1 MIIDIHD
8 LNFSYGTTPVLTG
21 VNLHIEAG
29 EVVAILGPNGA
40 GKTTLIENLI
50 GTYTPNSG
58 NVRVLGIN
66 PREADN
72 TYWSQVG
79 LVQQQWNDH
88 QKWRVCDQLEWV
100 RSAHLGA
107 AHTSNT
113 RTPRSVDEALASID
127 LADKKYSRLGKL
139 SGGQRR
145 RVDFATATI
154 AHPSLLILDEPTTGL
169 DPAAKAQIH
178 DLISDAVDAG
188 ATVLITTHDLSEAEK
203 IASRVVILAGG
214 RIIADD
220 TPYGYR
226 EKYTH
231 QAEIRWRENGHPHVH
246 STSEP
251 ERFTRELLNRTDST
265 ISALSISRPTLED
278 VYLRMVSDESLD
290 PADTSAIPST
300 QETTA

>member
-1 MIIDIHD
+1 M
-8 LNFSYGTTPVLTG
+8 
-21 VNLHIEAG
+21 
-29 EVVAILGPNGA
+29 
-40 GKTTLIENLI
+40 
-50 GTYTPNSG
+50 
-58 NVRVLGIN
+58 
-66 PREADN
+66 
-72 TYWSQVG
+72 
-79 LVQQQWNDH
+79 
-88 QKWRVCDQLEWV
+88 
-100 RSAHLGA
+100 
-107 AHTSNT
+107 
-113 RTPRSVDEALASID
+113 DEALASID

-231 QAEIRWRENGHPHVH
+231 QAEIRWREDGQPHVH

-251 ERFTRELLNRTDST
+251 ERFTRELLNRSDATVT
-265 ISALSISRPTLED
+265 ALSISRPTLED
-278 VYLRMVSDESLD
+278 VYLRMVGDDTLA
-290 PADTSAIPST
+290 PANSSATPTI